1 MTKHTEGRKRA
12 IPSHVHKPAIKPVK
26 EGLPFV
32 ESYLPAGSPQRTAA
46 EIAAA
51 AVGALIAAAVLGVG
65 PAALAGTAGYVMYR
79 EAHR

>member
-12 IPSHVHKPAIKPVK
+12 IPAHVHKPAVRTKP
-26 EGLPFV
+26 EGLALV
-32 ESYLPAGSPQRTAA
+32 DSYLPAGSPQRVAA

-51 AVGALIAAAVLGVG
+51 AAGALIAAAVLGVG

-79 EAHR
+79 ETHR

>member
-1 MTKHTEGRKRA
+1 MTKHAEGRKRA
-12 IPSHVHKPAIKPVK
+12 TPVRVHKRAVKPVN
-26 EGLPFV
+26 EGLARV

-51 AVGALIAAAVLGVG
+51 AAGALIAAAVLGVG

>member
-12 IPSHVHKPAIKPVK
+12 VRAHVHKPAIVPAK
-26 EGLPFV
+26 EGFPLI
-32 ESYLPAGSPQRTAA
+32 ESYLPAGSAERTAA

-79 EAHR
+79 ETHR